1 MLAPYIVAG
10 VVLICVPL
18 ALLYIF
24 AWPGWYRRWIVRKP
38 FPAHWLAIL
47 EARLPFY
54 DRLAPALQLQ
64 LQDLIKV
71 FISGKTFIG
80 CAGLE
85 ITDEIRLV
93 VAGQACLLLLNRPSY
108 EYANVRYIYVYPS
121 GFRVTREV
129 RNEIGLVST
138 RSRDLLGEAWRNGKV
153 ILAWDEVERG
163 ARNFNDGHNV
173 VLHEF
178 AHQLDNESGGADGAP
193 LLYTHAAYK
202 SWAHVFGEEFARLQ
216 RADPDRPSILD
227 RYGAANPAEFFA
239 VATETF
245 FEEPHL
251 MYAWH
256 RELYEQLRAYYRL
269 DPREWHEEV
278 A

>member
-1 MLAPYIVAG
+1 MLAPFVVAG
-10 VVLICVPL
+10 LVLTCVPL

-24 AWPGWYRRWIVRKP
+24 VWPKWQRAWIVRKP
-38 FPAHWLAIL
+38 LPAAWLAIL
-47 EARLPFY
+47 NTQVPFY
-54 DRLAPALQLQ
+54 PKLAPALQSQ

-71 FISGKTFIG
+71 FIHHKTFIG

-85 ITDEIRLV
+85 ITDAMKV
-93 VAGQACLLLLNRPSY
+93 VIAAQACLLLLNRRSY

-129 RNEIGLVST
+129 RDEIGLVST

-153 ILAWDEVERG
+153 ILAWDQVTRG
-163 ARNFNDGHNV
+163 VTNFNDGHNL

-193 LLYTHAAYK
+193 LLYTRAAYK

-216 RADPDRPSILD
+216 RADPDQPGVLD
-227 RYGAANPAEFFA
+227 RYGATNPAEFFA

-245 FEEPHL
+245 FETPHR
-251 MYAWH
+251 MYAYH
-256 RELYEQLRAYYRL
+256 RELFEQLMAYYQL
-269 DPREWHEEV
+269 DPRAWH
-278 A
+278 